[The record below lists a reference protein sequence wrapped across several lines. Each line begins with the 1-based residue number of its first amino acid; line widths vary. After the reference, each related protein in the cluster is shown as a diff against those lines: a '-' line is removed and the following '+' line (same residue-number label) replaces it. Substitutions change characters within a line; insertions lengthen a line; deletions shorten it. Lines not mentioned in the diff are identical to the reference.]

1 MWQKLLQAWNIKEV
15 RNSLIFV
22 TLMMIL
28 FRLLANI
35 PLPGVDLAA
44 LQRFLDSNQVLG
56 LLNLFS
62 GGTLENFSVVA
73 MGVAPFITASIIFQL
88 LGMIVPKIEEI
99 QKEGEAG
106 RQKITQWTRIATI
119 PMAIMQAI
127 GLISVMRSSPVPIL
141 VRSDLLYYVAIVM
154 TVTAGTIFLMWIGE
168 LISEKKVGN
177 GISLLIFAGIV
188 SGLPSFFQR
197 ALATYDSSQLMT
209 WLGYAAVAII
219 TVVGVVFISEAQR
232 NVPIQYARQVRG
244 VGAGVATHMP
254 LRLLMAGVIP
264 IIFAIS
270 MLILPTMVAQFLL
283 TAKTVWVADG
293 ARWMLTILQNQAI
306 YGILYFLL
314 VVGFT
319 YFYTGVIF
327 KPDQVAENL
336 QKQGGFVPGI
346 RPGLPTADYL
356 QHVITRI
363 TFAGSIF
370 LGLIAVLP
378 VAMQAYSG
386 TSTFAIGGTS
396 LLIVVTV
403 VIESLKQIE
412 SHVTMREYDA
422 Y

>member
-1 MWQKLLQAWNIKEV
+1 
-15 RNSLIFV
+15 
-22 TLMMIL
+22 
-28 FRLLANI
+28 
-35 PLPGVDLAA
+35 
-44 LQRFLDSNQVLG
+44 
-56 LLNLFS
+56 
-62 GGTLENFSVVA
+62 
-73 MGVAPFITASIIFQL
+73 
-88 LGMIVPKIEEI
+88 
-99 QKEGEAG
+99 
-106 RQKITQWTRIATI
+106 
-119 PMAIMQAI
+119 
-127 GLISVMRSSPVPIL
+127 
-141 VRSDLLYYVAIVM
+141 
-154 TVTAGTIFLMWIGE
+154 
-168 LISEKKVGN
+168 
-177 GISLLIFAGIV
+177 LLIFAGIV

-197 ALATYDSSQLMT
+197 ALVTYDSSQLIT
-209 WLGYAAVAII
+209 WIGYAAVAII

-283 TAKTVWVADG
+283 TAKTVWLADA
-293 ARWMLTILQNQAI
+293 ARWVLTVLQNQTI
-306 YGILYFLL
+306 YGILYFLF

-386 TSTFAIGGTS
+386 TTTFAIGGTS